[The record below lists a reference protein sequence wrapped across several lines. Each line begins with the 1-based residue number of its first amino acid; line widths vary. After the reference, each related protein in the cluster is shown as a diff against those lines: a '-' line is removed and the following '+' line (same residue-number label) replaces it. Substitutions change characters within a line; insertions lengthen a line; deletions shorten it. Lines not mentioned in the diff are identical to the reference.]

1 MFGRFKA
8 MNKKLYIKIALILLT
23 IIILYKVADI
33 YGTRK
38 IDAFL
43 KSKDIA
49 YKDISVNF
57 LLGNVSLNDVKYQ
70 KDSLHFK
77 ADKIALDGFSYI
89 NYLQNE
95 ELIFSDLETDDLKIS
110 GNFLHQSKKI
120 DTIKNKEN
128 TKAKKLPKIK
138 IQEIDLND
146 IEIDVLKSDK
156 FPLNVKNIAIEI
168 DDFELDT
175 ILKNSIPFK
184 YSDIKTSIVGF
195 QSQFSEVQ
203 KVKFKKLNF
212 ETDQIMVDSLE
223 IVPLKSKDE
232 YIYHLKQKTEEEL
245 LTLVAK
251 EIKVDNIQLTQKD
264 SMSFSIDNIL
274 FDDVF
279 FNLYLDATHL
289 QERTRIKSLY
299 SKSLR
304 ELPFDIDVKKI
315 DIINSEIVYEEY
327 TKKGNDA
334 GILVFDDLKAQIQ
347 NINNNESKV
356 EKLTTVN
363 IQSKFMET
371 SPLDITWTFD
381 INNKNDDFR
390 IFGSLMN
397 VSSKNMSAFI
407 QPTTNV
413 KIEGQI
419 HKMYFDFEGNNNVSN
434 GKMEM
439 DFKNFDIQVL
449 DDEKK
454 KKTIISWVVNLFVK
468 DSSKNGM
475 VKVDV
480 KEIERNKSKSI
491 WNYLWISIEKGLQ
504 KSLL

>member
-1 MFGRFKA
+1 
-8 MNKKLYIKIALILLT
+8 
-23 IIILYKVADI
+23 
-33 YGTRK
+33 
-38 IDAFL
+38 
-43 KSKDIA
+43 
-49 YKDISVNF
+49 
-57 LLGNVSLNDVKYQ
+57 
-70 KDSLHFK
+70 
-77 ADKIALDGFSYI
+77 
-89 NYLQNE
+89 
-95 ELIFSDLETDDLKIS
+95 
-110 GNFLHQSKKI
+110 
-120 DTIKNKEN
+120 
-128 TKAKKLPKIK
+128 
-138 IQEIDLND
+138 
-146 IEIDVLKSDK
+146 
-156 FPLNVKNIAIEI
+156 
-168 DDFELDT
+168 
-175 ILKNSIPFK
+175 
-184 YSDIKTSIVGF
+184 
-195 QSQFSEVQ
+195 
-203 KVKFKKLNF
+203 
-212 ETDQIMVDSLE
+212 SLE

-279 FNLYLDATHL
+279 FNLYLDGTHL

-304 ELPFDIDVKKI
+304 ELPFNIDVKKI

-419 HKMYFDFEGNNNVSN
+419 YKMYFDFEGNNNVSN

-468 DSSKNGM
+468 NSSKNGM

-480 KEIERNKSKSI
+480 KEVERTKTKSF

>member
-1 MFGRFKA
+1 M
-8 MNKKLYIKIALILLT
+8 KKNLYIKIALILVS
-23 IIILYKVADI
+23 IVILYKVADI

-38 IDAFL
+38 VDDFL
-43 KSKDIA
+43 KSKNIA
-49 YKDISVNF
+49 YKDVSVNF
-57 LLGNVSLNDVKYQ
+57 LLGNISLKDVIYQ

-77 ADKIALDGFSYI
+77 ANKIALDGFSYI

-110 GNFLHQSKKI
+110 GNFLHQPKENDS
-120 DTIKNKEN
+120 IKNNEHKKSN
-128 TKAKKLPKIK
+128 KLPKIK
-138 IQEIDLND
+138 IEEIDLEN
-146 IEIDVLKSDK
+146 IQIDVLKGDK
-156 FPLNVKNIAIEI
+156 FPLIIKNISIEI
-168 DDFELDT
+168 DDFELNP
-175 ILKNSIPFK
+175 ILENSIPFK

-195 QSQFSEVQ
+195 ESQFSEVQ
-203 KVKFKKLNF
+203 KIKFKKLNF
-212 ETDQIMVDSLE
+212 ETDDITVDSLE

-232 YIYHLKQKTEEEL
+232 YIYHLKQKNEEEL

-264 SMSFSIDNIL
+264 SLSIFIDNIL

-279 FNLYLDATHL
+279 FNLYLDGTHL
-289 QERTRIKSLY
+289 QERTRVKSLY

-304 ELPFDIDVKKI
+304 ELPFNIDVKNI
-315 DIINSEIVYEEY
+315 DILNAQIEYEEY
-327 TKKGNDA
+327 TIKGNDA
-334 GILVFDDLKAQIQ
+334 GILVFDNLKAQIK
-347 NINNNESKV
+347 NINNYENKT

-363 IQSKFMET
+363 IQSKFMEA

-397 VSSKNMSAFI
+397 VTSKNMSAFI
-407 QPTTNV
+407 QPTSNV
-413 KIEGQI
+413 KIDGQI
-419 HKMYFDFEGNNNVSN
+419 NRMYFDFEGNNNLSN

-439 DFKNFDIQVL
+439 DFKNFDIKVL
-449 DDEKK
+449 NEQKN
-454 KKTIISWVVNLFVK
+454 KKTVLSWVINLFVK

-480 KEIERNKSKSI
+480 KEVERNKTKSF